1 MQLSAVVS
9 AEGQPCQHLPLPAM
23 LCVWEGLGAVHQTR
37 VFQVSVRRLD
47 AAGLRCL
54 GLRFDAGQGALERWR
69 PSQIAAGQTARRKL
83 NSSGGGS
90 AAPRGQ
96 DGGAQAFVVRVGGW
110 LQRPASSGSGGEP
123 RSKVSDYLS

>member
-1 MQLSAVVS
+1 MPAFASASSAV
-9 AEGQPCQHLPLPAM
+9 
-23 LCVWEGLGAVHQTR
+23 CVERPGCSTPNAR
-37 VFQVSVRRLD
+37 VPSVRAEIRCRRLP
-47 AAGLRCL
+47 CL

-69 PSQIAAGQTARRKL
+69 PSQIAARQTARRKL

-110 LQRPASSGSGGEP
+110 LQRPASSGSGGES